1 MLTKISKLIY
11 WILKIFDKLIN
22 VFSKNFRLLLLI
34 KEFIEK
40 DSYIELEVNEKN
52 IKFFVPNNVINLR
65 VNRILSKE
73 PDTIKW
79 INQFDRGSNIIFW
92 DVGANIGLFSIY
104 AATKHKNIKVISFEP
119 STSNLRVL
127 SRNIS
132 INNYVDR
139 IFINQFPLSNKEN
152 MYLKLKESRFQEGS
166 ALNAF
171 GVEFNNEGKDF
182 KSENSYTVYGTNI
195 KYILNN
201 NFLEIPDYI
210 KIDVDGI
217 EHLILEGA
225 DNFLSNKKIKS
236 ILVEVNEN
244 FKYQF
249 DKVNEILLKNN
260 FKFISSRRS
269 SDNNLSETASPKN
282 YIFSK

>member
-104 AATKHKNIKVISFEP
+104 AATKQHKGDII
-119 STSNLRVL
+119 R
-127 SRNIS
+127 
-132 INNYVDR
+132 
-139 IFINQFPLSNKEN
+139 
-152 MYLKLKESRFQEGS
+152 
-166 ALNAF
+166 ALN
-171 GVEFNNEGKDF
+171 KQS
-182 KSENSYTVYGTNI
+182 KS
-195 KYILNN
+195 
-201 NFLEIPDYI
+201 
-210 KIDVDGI
+210 
-217 EHLILEGA
+217 A
-225 DNFLSNKKIKS
+225 
-236 ILVEVNEN
+236 
-244 FKYQF
+244 Q
-249 DKVNEILLKNN
+249 
-260 FKFISSRRS
+260 
-269 SDNNLSETASPKN
+269 
-282 YIFSK
+282 